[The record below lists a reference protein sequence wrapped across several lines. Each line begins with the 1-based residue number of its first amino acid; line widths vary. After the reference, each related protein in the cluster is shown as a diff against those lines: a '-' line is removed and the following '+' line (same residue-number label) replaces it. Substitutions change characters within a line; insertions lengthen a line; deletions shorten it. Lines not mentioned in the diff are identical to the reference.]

1 MGPVGR
7 VTMMLEGAGFVSLR
21 QPQAIAGIP
30 FEFAAML
37 VGGTSL
43 DLVVVL
49 DLAIDA
55 EEERIRRR
63 VEGLARALDLVG
75 SRRSLTLVL
84 VGPRPP
90 RNLIHT
96 LAEVARVLTVGS
108 PGEGEDSL
116 LCDALAV
123 LLPLDLATEEE
134 GPGAVGSSGWE
145 EASERL
151 GRRHPQEMTP
161 VLAVTG
167 RGKKAVREALRA
179 VLCAPLEDDDDEEG
193 RSTG

>member
-1 MGPVGR
+1 
-7 VTMMLEGAGFVSLR
+7 MMLEGAGYLPLGQS
-21 QPQAIAGIP
+21 QAIGGIP

-43 DLVVVL
+43 DLIVVL

-90 RNLIHT
+90 RNLTQT

-108 PGEGEDSL
+108 PQEGEDTL
-116 LCDALAV
+116 LRDALSV
-123 LLPLDLATEEE
+123 LLPLDLATEEQ
-134 GPGAVGSSGWE
+134 GSGAVGSSGWE
-145 EASERL
+145 EARERL
-151 GRRHPQEMTP
+151 CRRHPEEMTP

-167 RGKKAVREALRA
+167 RGEKAVREALRA
-179 VLCAPLEDDDDEEG
+179 VLGAPLGDDDDEEDVEG
-193 RSTG
+193 QANG